1 MSDMDT
7 GAQTATEAPAQSQAD
22 TSQAAAP
29 VAPET
34 QAAPSFSEMLPEGV
48 RGHALFQGIEN
59 PDQLGERLQGWQPR
73 PQVPQTAEEYYG
85 GPEAAKALGQLQP
98 LVHSIAE
105 SAKAVGMPKE
115 QFAAIVNGM
124 AKQHHAHVQES
135 YKQAAEA
142 LTSLSTKWGDK
153 AEQNLNI
160 ANRVLAK
167 FGGDALDRELEARGL
182 SNNPALIEMFHKIG
196 ISLEDDSIITGDA
209 PATGSLT
216 LKDKINRMYSST
228 E

>member
-7 GAQTATEAPAQSQAD
+7 GAQTTTNAPAQSQD
-22 TSQAAAP
+22 TAQQA
-29 VAPET
+29 APET
-34 QAAPSFSEMLPEGV
+34 QAPPSFRDMLPEGV
-48 RGHALFQGIEN
+48 RGHALFQGLEN
-59 PDQLGERLQGWQPR
+59 PNQLGERLQGWQPR

-85 GPEAAKALGQLQP
+85 GAEAAKALGQLHP

-105 SAKAVGMPKE
+105 SAKAAGMPKD

-124 AKQHHAHVQES
+124 AQQHHAHVQES

-142 LTSLSTKWGDK
+142 LTTLSTKWGDK

-196 ISLEDDSIITGDA
+196 ISLEDDSIISGDA